1 MAAKPTLLQKSQ
13 ESLGWPSSGENDDC
27 GISDLD
33 IVQGSKSVYAS
44 YLPS

>member
-13 ESLGWPSSGENDDC
+13 ESLGWPSSGENNDDC

-33 IVQGSKSVYAS
+33 IVQGSKSVPNS
-44 YLPS
+44 